1 MASSG
6 YLDKETGEACIEFLV
21 KQCALSDTKRRPSD
35 EDSAAT
41 AKANA
46 AESTVNVLQEKV

>member
-21 KQCALSDTKRRPSD
+21 KQCALSDTKRRPSEGD
-35 EDSAAT
+35 CASAE
-41 AKANA
+41 KPNA
-46 AESTVNVLQEKV
+46 SEPPADVLLEKV